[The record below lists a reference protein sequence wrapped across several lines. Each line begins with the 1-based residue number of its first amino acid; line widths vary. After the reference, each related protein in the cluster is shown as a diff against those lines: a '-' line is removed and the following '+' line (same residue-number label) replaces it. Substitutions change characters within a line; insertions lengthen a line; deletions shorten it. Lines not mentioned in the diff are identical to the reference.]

1 MSIKNRPY
9 FVRADKWEDFLNHKT
24 DDETLERCKRIDRM
38 INMDVPVIRNR
49 REDMEGYEI
58 AEILRDWENAREM
71 SQDSELL
78 KVADNTIDKLLN
90 YGFMEEG
97 RAREAE
103 NALEKVSRIL
113 CNPLI
118 VEQVVNGKPTLRP
131 VKDTSRQDVYRTVLL
146 AQAAIKINYRRIPK
160 RLYPEWVSRELDELG
175 KED

>member
-1 MSIKNRPY
+1 MFTEREAQTFDICEFCRYNPPSSFGGRPCTVCPASGREIKTNADRIKAMS
-9 FVRADKWEDFLNHKT
+9 
-24 DDETLERCKRIDRM
+24 DEEL
-38 INMDVPVIRNR
+38 
-49 REDMEGYEI
+49 
-58 AEILRDWENAREM
+58 ARW
-71 SQDSELL
+71 Q
-78 KVADNTIDKLLN
+78 
-90 YGFMEEG
+90 G

-103 NALEKVSRIL
+103 NALEKVGRIL

-175 KED
+175 KEC